1 MKNAMGEVEQT
12 KNKVNS
18 LTIYDLKRIE
28 GIKKIKILKDS
39 VARSIASTL
48 VNGSE
53 NKCEGNRLFRM
64 RSVMNSHLINC
75 LNK

>member
-1 MKNAMGEVEQT
+1 MTIEEMKNAMGEVEQT

-39 VARSIASTL
+39 VARSIA
-48 VNGSE
+48 
-53 NKCEGNRLFRM
+53 
-64 RSVMNSHLINC
+64 
-75 LNK
+75 